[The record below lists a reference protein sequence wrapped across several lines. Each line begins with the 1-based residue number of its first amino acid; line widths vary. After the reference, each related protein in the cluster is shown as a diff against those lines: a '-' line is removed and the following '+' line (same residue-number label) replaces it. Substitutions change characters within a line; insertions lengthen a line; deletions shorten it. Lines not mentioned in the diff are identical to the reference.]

1 MCQMLFLSEGLGE
14 KRAPNSVSPTISLCS
29 SKEMAPSNHDQIQR
43 LRHEFLQARQEE
55 DLEDQ
60 QHVYSLNQ
68 PWVSVRQRPCSI
80 RAVLSFIDAETYL
93 SS

>member
-1 MCQMLFLSEGLGE
+1 MCQILFLSEGLGE
-14 KRAPNSVSPTISLCS
+14 KQALNPISPTFSLCS
-29 SKEMAPSNHDQIQR
+29 SKEMAPSNHDRIQR

-60 QHVYSLNQ
+60 RHVYSLNQ
-68 PWVSVRQRPCSI
+68 PWVSVRQGLYSI
-80 RAVLSFIDAETYL
+80 RAVLSFIGPKTYH